1 MTLRLFAVISADA
14 SQAKAALAQT
24 TAGAK
29 EAAGALDGLG
39 NAGGGVGPKVIPPL
53 QQLPPLMDRT
63 ASSTNAAAGSMGN
76 LVANFNDIGMMMA
89 AGQNPLMLAIQQG
102 TQITQVIGPMGA
114 TGALRMMGGALV
126 SMFSPM
132 NIVTLGVIAFG
143 AAAVQW
149 FAAAGEEAASFDDR
163 LADLE
168 GSVGD
173 LRDAVGMSMADIRDE
188 FGSVSPAIMALRD
201 DLRELAMEQTLLDAQ
216 DAARGLRE
224 TLTAEWFTTGP
235 AKVADLLGVEKN
247 VQRGAFVGVNPEIT
261 AFQGQL
267 DTLAGSDDV
276 RQQLEVLDA
285 IQARL
290 QAVKATQGEWTEEQR
305 TFYRGTLDIE
315 RQLQVLAAVQEQRI
329 GSEAEANAQLQSQIA
344 DLNQEAQIRALINQY
359 GAESVQVAEARAA
372 AERAAFVEA
381 VNASD
386 ASQVLK
392 DNAIAAYDAA
402 NGIAS
407 AGMAG
412 NIGAAA
418 SEAQRLAQNLGI
430 SLDVAQRLAAAQ
442 ARAANPD
449 PVVFDPRDPRYD
461 PIKAEQARILA
472 DPNRGRTQA
481 SLTVGSKGGS
491 RSAGGGGGG
500 GAEADAVQGLIDRYQ
515 QELDLLREM
524 DPVQEQMLRNRAA
537 LAEATEPQRQA
548 VEGLIRSLERE
559 KDIAETRASQSDAL
573 NSYFMRVA
581 NGANAAQT
589 AVDMLLDSL
598 LKAVIQGEGPLA
610 GLLGTKGTSLGSMI
624 FGGGG
629 GLFGGL
635 FGGGKG
641 AFFGGGRAD
650 GGMIHGFGGGRDDR
664 VMIAASPGEMMINA
678 RATSRNRALL
688 EFINGGGE
696 LGLPGF
702 ANGGMIGGSGQRGGA
717 FAAPAATGPTFSI
730 DARGSSDPAEVERA
744 AQRGMRAALT
754 EYSRTGLPRELK
766 RIQANPM
773 RVG

>member
-1 MTLRLFAVISADA
+1 MTLRLSAVISADA

-39 NAGGGVGPKVIPPL
+39 AAGGGIGPKVIPPL

-114 TGALRMMGGALV
+114 TGALRAMGGALV

-132 NIVTLGVIAFG
+132 NIITLGVIAFG

-149 FAAAGEEAASFDDR
+149 FTAAGEEAATLDDR
-163 LADLE
+163 IADLE

-173 LRDAVGMSMADIRDE
+173 LRDAVSLSMADMRDE

-224 TLTAEWFTTGP
+224 TLSGTWLRNETGQI
-235 AKVADLLGVEKN
+235 ADLLN
-247 VQRGAFVGVNPEIT
+247 VPIKVYDAQGPTVNPAINSFED
-261 AFQGQL
+261 QVN
-267 DTLAGSDDV
+267 TLINSDDT
-276 RQQLEVLDA
+276 RQQLEALDA

-290 QAVKATQGEWTEEQR
+290 QAVKASQGEWTEEQR

-315 RQLQVLAAVQEQRI
+315 RQLQVLVAVQDQLI

-344 DLNQEAQIRALINQY
+344 DLNQEAQIRALIAQY

-372 AERAAFVEA
+372 AERAAYVEM

-386 ASQVLK
+386 ASQANK
-392 DNAIAAYDAA
+392 DAAIAAWDAA
-402 NGIAS
+402 KGIAS

-461 PIKAEQARILA
+461 PIAAEQARILA

-491 RSAGGGGGG
+491 GSAGGGGGG
-500 GAEADAVQGLIDRYQ
+500 GAESDAVQALIDRYQ
-515 QELDLLREM
+515 NELDLLQEL
-524 DPVQEQMLRNRAA
+524 DPVQQQMLRNRAA

-548 VEGLIRSLERE
+548 VEGLIRTLERE
-559 KDIAETRASQSDAL
+559 KEIAESRDAGADAL
-573 NSYFMRVA
+573 NSYFMKVA

-624 FGGGG
+624 LGGG

-635 FGGGKG
+635 LGGGKG

-696 LGLPGF
+696 VGIPGF
-702 ANGGMIGGSGQRGGA
+702 ANGGMIGGSGARGGA
-717 FAAPAATGPTFSI
+717 FAAPAQAGPTFSI

-744 AQRGMRAALT
+744 ARRGMQAALT
-754 EYSRTGLPRELK
+754 EYSRSGLPRDLQ